1 MMYED
6 EITGY
11 SPQSKSAL
19 GITKMAK
26 QPAKQRSSI
35 DKMIKDLE
43 GTLAE
48 IKNWR
53 ETETVQ
59 DPTPTL
65 QDQNVNSAMQASTG
79 NYAGENNELDEKGSV
94 VNGGSEALRPTG
106 KNETNFA
113 ADKDSPDGED
123 QKNIKINLLVAKLKK
138 KMSAKG

>member
-1 MMYED
+1 MYED

-19 GITKMAK
+19 GMSKMAK
-26 QPAKQRSSI
+26 QPAKQRASI

-43 GTLAE
+43 GTLAQ

-53 ETETVQ
+53 ETEVLL

-65 QDQNVNSAMQASTG
+65 QDQNINSAMQASAA
-79 NYAGENNELDEKGSV
+79 NYAGENNELDEEGGV
-94 VNGGSEALRPTG
+94 VNGGSQALGATG
-106 KNETNFA
+106 KDATNFA
-113 ADKDSPDGED
+113 ADKDSEDGED